1 MELKEL
7 YKALEDRVAFLERM
21 NIKAFELLE
30 MNIKTFERLEHLLK
44 EKEKDNG

>member
-7 YKALEDRVAFLERM
+7 YKALEDRVSFLERM

>member
-30 MNIKTFERLEHLLK
+30 HLLK
-44 EKEKDNG
+44 EKEKDSG